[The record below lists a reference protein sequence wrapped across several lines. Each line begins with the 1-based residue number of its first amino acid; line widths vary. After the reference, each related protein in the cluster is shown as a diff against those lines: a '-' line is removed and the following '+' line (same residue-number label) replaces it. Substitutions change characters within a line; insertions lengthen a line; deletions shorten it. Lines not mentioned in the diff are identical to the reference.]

1 MSHDPQ
7 QFIARKVA
15 LARLAEGFEQLW
27 AAAFPLLVTV
37 MAGLIVALSG
47 LIGVLP
53 HWGRYGLAVL
63 FLVALAA
70 ALKPLYGVCW
80 PSREDALRRIE
91 RTSHLSHRP
100 LATLADEIADPA
112 ASPETRRLWAEHHA
126 RLLAGLKR
134 LRAGPP
140 RSHLPARDPYA
151 LRNALAIGLIAVLAL
166 GGWNW
171 RDRLAGTFH
180 DGKPAAGVI
189 TSVDAWIT
197 PPAYTRKPP
206 VLLSAAARPDD
217 AGDITVP
224 EGWCWWCASMA
235 PPRLPW
241 YSPSPTR
248 TARRVR
254 SFPAGPQEERNRRRL
269 RDARRPRPPGER
281 YRQQ

>member
-80 PSREDALRRIE
+80 PSREDALRY
-91 RTSHLSHRP
+91 RTHVPSEPSPARHPRRRDRRSRRQP
-100 LATLADEIADPA
+100 RNPA
-112 ASPETRRLWAEHHA
+112 AVGGAPRAAAGRAQTPQRRAPALSPAGA
-126 RLLAGLKR
+126 R
-134 LRAGPP
+134 PC
-140 RSHLPARDPYA
+140 A

-224 EGWCWWCASMA
+224 
-235 PPRLPW
+235 
-241 YSPSPTR
+241 
-248 TARRVR
+248 
-254 SFPAGPQEERNRRRL
+254 
-269 RDARRPRPPGER
+269 
-281 YRQQ
+281 